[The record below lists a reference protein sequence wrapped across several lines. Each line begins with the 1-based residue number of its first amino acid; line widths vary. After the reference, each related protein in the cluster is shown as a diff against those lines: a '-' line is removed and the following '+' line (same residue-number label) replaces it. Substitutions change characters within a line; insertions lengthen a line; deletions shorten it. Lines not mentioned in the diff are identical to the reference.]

1 MVPCSRPVRWCLQC
15 VYVYILVISCISLQ
29 LQGVGRRWTSKLGR
43 TSKSCWLHLEI
54 LSASTCLS
62 SVSFSIP
69 IKVNSQREWIQW
81 MLDMID
87 MNIWIYIYEY
97 FVCVYV
103 YCICTLYMY
112 VYLYCILYIVH
123 CILYI
128 IVYVCFIWYCLCI
141 LYMYILYTYIVYV
154 YCMRIQY
161 IVYVY
166 CMRIQYIYM
175 CFMYRNIC
183 CTIVDILDIRS
194 LMIPYQAMF
203 LQNNE
208 PGWNVLSS
216 HWSNSQVGL
225 FKLKMG
231 DSSPAYGHLR
241 EHDD

>member
-1 MVPCSRPVRWCLQC
+1 MYI
-15 VYVYILVISCISLQ
+15 VYVHCI
-29 LQGVGRRWTSKLGR
+29 
-43 TSKSCWLHLEI
+43 CM
-54 LSASTCLS
+54 C
-62 SVSFSIP
+62 
-69 IKVNSQREWIQW
+69 
-81 MLDMID
+81 
-87 MNIWIYIYEY
+87 IYI
-97 FVCVYV
+97 V
-103 YCICTLYMY
+103 
-112 VYLYCILYIVH
+112 YCILYIAYCTSSYMYVLYDIVCVY
-123 CILYI
+123 CICIYYI
-128 IVYVCFIWYCLCI
+128 RI
-141 LYMYILYTYIVYV
+141 LYMYIVCVHSILYMYIVCV
-154 YCMRIQY
+154 YSI
-161 IVYVY
+161 
-166 CMRIQYIYM
+166 YIYM

>member
-1 MVPCSRPVRWCLQC
+1 MDAWYDWSEHMNL
-15 VYVYILVISCISLQ
+15 YIRI
-29 LQGVGRRWTSKLGR
+29 
-43 TSKSCWLHLEI
+43 
-54 LSASTCLS
+54 
-62 SVSFSIP
+62 
-69 IKVNSQREWIQW
+69 
-81 MLDMID
+81 
-87 MNIWIYIYEY
+87 

-128 IVYVCFIWYCLCI
+128 IVYVCFIWDCLWI

-154 YCMRIQY
+154 YCI
-161 IVYVY
+161 
-166 CMRIQYIYM
+166 CIQYIYIHM

-183 CTIVDILDIRS
+183 CTIVDIVDIRS

-208 PGWNVLSS
+208 PGWNALSS

>member
-1 MVPCSRPVRWCLQC
+1 MDAWYDWYEHMNL
-15 VYVYILVISCISLQ
+15 YIRI
-29 LQGVGRRWTSKLGR
+29 
-43 TSKSCWLHLEI
+43 
-54 LSASTCLS
+54 
-62 SVSFSIP
+62 
-69 IKVNSQREWIQW
+69 
-81 MLDMID
+81 
-87 MNIWIYIYEY
+87 

-128 IVYVCFIWYCLCI
+128 IVYVCFIWYCLWI

-154 YCMRIQY
+154 YCI
-161 IVYVY
+161 
-166 CMRIQYIYM
+166 CIQYIYTHM

-183 CTIVDILDIRS
+183 CTIVDIVDIRS

-208 PGWNVLSS
+208 PGWNALSS